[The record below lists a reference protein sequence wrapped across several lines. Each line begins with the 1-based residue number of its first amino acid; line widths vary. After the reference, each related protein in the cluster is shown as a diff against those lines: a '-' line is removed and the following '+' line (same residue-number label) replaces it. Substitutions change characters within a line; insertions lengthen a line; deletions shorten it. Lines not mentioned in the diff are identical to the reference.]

1 MHAEVIIEECEVRS
15 CRAAK
20 TPGVQEAVVDGREKG
35 GIEMNDHE
43 KTRFLGVAAR
53 INYLA
58 TDRSDLQH
66 AAEEVCRK
74 IAKPEPK
81 DWDKA
86 RRIARYLQ
94 FSARGV
100 LEFPFEQRNEKFDG
114 FADRDWAGERP
125 SMKSTSGCALKWGR
139 EHSEIVVEHAD
150 YNGVDLGRGGT
161 QCHEQVRP
169 TDSIVDKYRQ

>member
-1 MHAEVIIEECEVRS
+1 MIIEECEVRS

-58 TDRSDLQH
+58 TDRSDLQY

-74 IAKPEPK
+74 MAKPEPK

-86 RRIARYLQ
+86 RRIARNLQ
-94 FSARGV
+94 FSAPQSLG
-100 LEFPFEQRNEKFDG
+100 FPIRAAQRK
-114 FADRDWAGERP
+114 
-125 SMKSTSGCALKWGR
+125 
-139 EHSEIVVEHAD
+139 V
-150 YNGVDLGRGGT
+150 
-161 QCHEQVRP
+161 
-169 TDSIVDKYRQ
+169 